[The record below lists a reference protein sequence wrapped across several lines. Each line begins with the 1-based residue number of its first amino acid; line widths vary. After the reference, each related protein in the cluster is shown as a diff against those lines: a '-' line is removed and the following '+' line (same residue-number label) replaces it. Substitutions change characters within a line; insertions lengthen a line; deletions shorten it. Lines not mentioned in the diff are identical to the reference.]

1 MQNTY
6 QPIDCNFY
14 DRLEAWATQK
24 IIVKIQFKESG
35 NNIIKEIDAQIKD
48 LWVENKV
55 EFALLSNGL
64 KLRLDDLIAVNGI
77 LLGDACEVKNI
88 KFVAPTHF

>member
-24 IIVKIQFKESG
+24 IIVKIQFKESS
-35 NNIIKEIDAQIKD
+35 NNIIKEIEAQIKD
-48 LWVENKV
+48 LFVENKV
-55 EFALLSNGL
+55 EFALLSTGL
-64 KLRLDDLIAVNGI
+64 KLRLDNLIAVNGI
-77 LLGDACEVKNI
+77 LLENTCDVNHI
-88 KFVAPTHF
+88 KFAA